1 MNKVFVEYA
10 AVRSVSEVQTGEAR
24 KAEET
29 QIAQVR

>member
-1 MNKVFVEYA
+1 MNKIFEEYGL
-10 AVRSVSEVQTGEAR
+10 VCSISEAQTEAR